1 MESSKIIRE
10 VAYVWLS
17 GFFLFGFTVF
27 ISFINDTSG
36 TLSGSKCWSMAACLQ
51 LPLENQCL
59 ISMARTWFKRN
70 VFLN

>member
-10 VAYVWLS
+10 VAYVCLS
-17 GFFLFGFTVF
+17 GFFGFTVF

-36 TLSGSKCWSMAACLQ
+36 TLSDSKCWSMAACLQ
-51 LPLENQCL
+51 LPLEGRRL